1 MVKDFN
7 LKNVK
12 EVYKML
18 EEITSKYHYS
28 NFEVAFLIMERLDN
42 IISNADEITEDLVK
56 KVWQVADNDG
66 SLLAD
71 DILYGL
77 EDIERELEEEEEE

>member
-7 LKNVK
+7 LENVK

-42 IISNADEITEDLVK
+42 IIGNADEITEDLVK

-77 EDIERELEEEEEE
+77 ENIERELEEEEEK

>member
-7 LKNVK
+7 LENVK
-12 EVYKML
+12 EVYKKL
-18 EEITSKYHYS
+18 EEITNKYHYS

-42 IISNADEITEDLVK
+42 IIGNADEITEDLVK

-77 EDIERELEEEEEE
+77 EDIERELEEEEEK

>member
-7 LKNVK
+7 LENVK

-42 IISNADEITEDLVK
+42 IIGNADEITEDLVE

-77 EDIERELEEEEEE
+77 EDIERELEEEEEK

>member
-1 MVKDFN
+1 MRKDFN

-42 IISNADEITEDLVK
+42 IIGNADEITEDLVK

-77 EDIERELEEEEEE
+77 EDIERELEEEEEK

>member
-1 MVKDFN
+1 MRKDFN

-18 EEITSKYHYS
+18 EEITNKYHYS

-42 IISNADEITEDLVK
+42 IIGNADEITEDLVK

>member
-1 MVKDFN
+1 MRKDFN
-7 LKNVK
+7 LENVK

-42 IISNADEITEDLVK
+42 IIGNADEITEDLVK

-77 EDIERELEEEEEE
+77 EDIERELEEEEEK

>member
-1 MVKDFN
+1 MRKDFN

-18 EEITSKYHYS
+18 EEITNKYHYS

-42 IISNADEITEDLVK
+42 IISNADEITEDLVE

-77 EDIERELEEEEEE
+77 EDIERELEEEEK

>member
-7 LKNVK
+7 LENVK

-42 IISNADEITEDLVK
+42 IIGNADEITEDLVK

-77 EDIERELEEEEEE
+77 EDIERELEEEEEK

>member
-7 LKNVK
+7 LENVK

-18 EEITSKYHYS
+18 EEITNKYHYS

>member
-7 LKNVK
+7 LENVK

-42 IISNADEITEDLVK
+42 IIGNADEITEDLVK